1 MELVSPKI
9 YDVFGLYINDYGK
22 LSWFDEQFEFSITT
36 DTDEVSIFKGC
47 CRTLNGYL
55 NHFNGLSYEYTATDD
70 SLVTKDFNLK
80 FHNPVLKVNRACM
93 AYHGSMV
100 QCLQE
105 NIKTDACLKLGQVGN
120 SFSNAYSRYIQ
131 KPVDETTLPLMF
143 MYADAQG
150 IHIKRGKITFV
161 FEDDRSATCPTC
173 IEGLQSFKSSIVER
187 INTSLIISDFNG
199 LSITGDFIN
208 LDVNKSDDEI
218 TKELF
223 NSFFPILQK
232 ARIRTVTYTSL
243 QGNYKV

>member
-9 YDVFGLYINDYGK
+9 YDVFGLYIYDYGK
-22 LSWFDEQFEFSITT
+22 LSWFNEQFEFSITT
-36 DTDEVSIFKGC
+36 DTDEVSNFKGC
-47 CRTLNGYL
+47 CRTLNGHL

-187 INTSLIISDFNG
+187 INTSLIISDFDG

>member
-47 CRTLNGYL
+47 CRTLNGHL

-150 IHIKRGKITFV
+150 IHIQRGKITFV
-161 FEDDRSATCPTC
+161 FENDRSATCPTC
-173 IEGLQSFKSSIVER
+173 IAGLQSFKSSIVER

>member
-9 YDVFGLYINDYGK
+9 YDVYGMYINDYGK
-22 LSWFDEQFEFSITT
+22 LSWFDEKYEFSITT
-36 DTDEVSIFKGC
+36 NADEKSIFNGC
-47 CRTLNGYL
+47 VKTLNESL

-70 SLVTKDFNLK
+70 SIVTKEFNIK
-80 FHNPVLKVNRACM
+80 FHNQVLKINRACM

-120 SFSNAYSRYIQ
+120 SFSNAYSRYIE
-131 KPVDETTLPLMF
+131 KTPDETTLPFNF
-143 MYADAQG
+143 MYADKNG
-150 IHIKRGKITFV
+150 LHFKRGKITFV

-173 IEGLQSFKSSIVER
+173 IEGLATFKSSIVDR
-187 INTSLIISDFNG
+187 INTSLIVSDFDG

-208 LDVNKSDDEI
+208 LNVNQSDAEI

-243 QGNYKV
+243 E